1 MEMKQ
6 ALTALSALG
15 HATRL
20 SIFRLLVEA
29 GPQGRMAGD
38 LGEALSVPAA
48 TLSFHLK
55 DLAAAGL
62 IEGETQ
68 GRYICYRA
76 RFDAMNGLI
85 EFLTHNCCAGSTS
98 ADCTP
103 ATGACLP
110 TPAAL
115 SIP

>member
-6 ALTALSALG
+6 ALFALSALG
-15 HATRL
+15 QATRL

-29 GPQGRMAGD
+29 GPQGRMAGELAD
-38 LGEALSVPAA
+38 ALSVPAA

-55 DLAAAGL
+55 DLVAAGL

-85 EFLTHNCCAGSTS
+85 EFLTHNCCGGAQLAECAPASKRAG
-98 ADCTP
+98 AKC
-103 ATGACLP
+103 A
-110 TPAAL
+110 
-115 SIP
+115 